1 MKRIKELFVL
11 GLPFGTKY
19 VRAFFL
25 LLVLIALILGASP
38 VEAVDVPGGY
48 GG

>member
-1 MKRIKELFVL
+1 VGRIKELFVL

-19 VRAFFL
+19 LRAFYL
-25 LLVLIALILGASP
+25 LLVLIALVLGASAT
-38 VEAVDVPGGY
+38 ESAGGA